1 MKYRWIIGLSG
12 LFLLGFWLTTIGVEA
27 GEKPVTPGTIAKE
40 ARETIDATAQYTA
53 KQKEA
58 FQRKAQE
65 ELEAI
70 QKQMAALQGKA
81 DKASASARTELQK
94 SIHELEVKK
103 EAVKQQLDGLKSA
116 TDAKWD
122 EMRAGVHSAIEE
134 MNQSFQRLRSKLP

>member
-1 MKYRWIIGLSG
+1 MKYRWIIGSLVIWCG
-12 LFLLGFWLTTIGVEA
+12 LVSAGVEA
-27 GEKPVTPGTIAKE
+27 GEQPVTPGTITKE
-40 ARETIDATAQYTA
+40 ARETIEATAQYTTQ
-53 KQKEA
+53 QKEA

-65 ELEAI
+65 EFDAI

-81 DKASASARTELQK
+81 DKASASARAELQK

-103 EAVKQQLDGLKSA
+103 KAVKQQLDGLKSA

-134 MNQSFQRLRSKLP
+134 MNQSFQRLRSKLQ

>member
-1 MKYRWIIGLSG
+1 MKYRWIIGLFG
-12 LFLLGFWLTTIGVEA
+12 LWIGLISAGVEA

-40 ARETIDATAQYTA
+40 AREAIAATAQYTA
-53 KQKEA
+53 QQKEA

-65 ELEAI
+65 ELETI

-103 EAVKQQLDGLKSA
+103 ESVKQQLDGLKSA

-134 MNQSFQRLRSKLP
+134 MQQSFQRVRSQLQ

>member
-1 MKYRWIIGLSG
+1 MKYRWIIGLSS
-12 LFLLGFWLTTIGVEA
+12 LFLLGFWLITIGVEA
-27 GEKPVTPGTIAKE
+27 GEKLVTPDTITKE
-40 ARETIDATAQYTA
+40 ARETIEATAQYTA
-53 KQKEA
+53 QQKEA

-65 ELEAI
+65 ELDAI

-103 EAVKQQLDGLKSA
+103 EAVKKQLDGLKSA

-122 EMRAGVHSAIEE
+122 ELRAGVHSAIEE
-134 MNQSFQRLRSKLP
+134 MNQSFQRLRSKLQ